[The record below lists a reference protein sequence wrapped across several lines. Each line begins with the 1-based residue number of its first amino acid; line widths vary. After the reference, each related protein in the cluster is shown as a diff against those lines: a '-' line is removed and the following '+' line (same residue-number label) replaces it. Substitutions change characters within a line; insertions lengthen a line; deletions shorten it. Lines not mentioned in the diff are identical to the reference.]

1 MAWPKSFLKRE
12 KEKEKKVVEFSPVIM
27 NRKYK
32 ERRQLTLCRM
42 TYSKDLGCN
51 GPAVVLGHV
60 QTGFVWDSL
69 CGSGSLHRD
78 R

>member
-1 MAWPKSFLKRE
+1 MAQKFFK
-12 KEKEKKVVEFSPVIM
+12 KGKGKGKKVVEFSPVIM

-42 TYSKDLGCN
+42 TYSKDLGAN

-60 QTGFVWDSL
+60 QTAGLSGTASL
-69 CGSGSLHRD
+69 RQQQPA
-78 R
+78 